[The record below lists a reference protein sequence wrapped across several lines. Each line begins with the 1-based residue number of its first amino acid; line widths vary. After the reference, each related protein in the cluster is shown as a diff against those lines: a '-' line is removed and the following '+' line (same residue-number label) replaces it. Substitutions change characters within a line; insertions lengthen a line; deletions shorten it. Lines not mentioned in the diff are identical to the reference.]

1 MKSCSCVGCLSVV
14 IRLKA
19 RIVACLVNVLKAVVS
34 SDNAVTDGVP
44 PVSQVSH
51 DVDHIAKGYMDE
63 EGVLLECFDEA
74 ILHEGHLLLH
84 FLQAFALLWP

>member
-19 RIVACLVNVLKAVVS
+19 RVVACLVNVFEAVVNRH
-34 SDNAVTDGVP
+34 NAVTDGVP
-44 PVSQVSH
+44 TIAQVSD
-51 DVDHIAKGYMDE
+51 DVNHIAKGDVDE
-63 EGVLLECFDEA
+63 EGVPLKGFDEA
-74 ILHEGHLLLH
+74 VLREGHLVLE

>member
-1 MKSCSCVGCLSVV
+1 V

-19 RIVACLVNVLKAVVS
+19 RVVACLVNGFKAVVN

-44 PVSQVSH
+44 TIAQVAD
-51 DVDHIAKGYMDE
+51 DVDHITEGDVDD
-63 EGVLLECFDEA
+63 EGVVSEYFDEA
-74 ILHEGHLLLH
+74 VLHEGHLVLE

>member
-1 MKSCSCVGCLSVV
+1 M

-19 RIVACLVNVLKAVVS
+19 RIVACLVNVFEAVVN

-44 PVSQVSH
+44 TIAQVSD
-51 DVDHIAKGYMDE
+51 DVDHITEGDVDE
-63 EGVLLECFDEA
+63 EGVLLEYLDEA
-74 ILHEGHLLLH
+74 VLHEGHLLLE

>member
-1 MKSCSCVGCLSVV
+1 V

-19 RIVACLVNVLKAVVS
+19 RVVACFINVFEAVVNS
-34 SDNAVTDGVP
+34 HNAVTDGVP
-44 PVSQVSH
+44 TIAQVAD
-51 DVDHIAKGYMDE
+51 DVNHITEGDVDE
-63 EGVLLECFDEA
+63 EGVVSEYFDEA